1 MKPNFQKLVV
11 NGYYKEALSL
21 FTHSHCSS
29 STLPSLLK
37 ACSKLQCIPQA
48 KQIHALLKKSG
59 FDAETH
65 SVTALIHTYASLQ
78 LLDDALK
85 VFEGI
90 PQRTLP
96 SYNAII
102 SGLSHA
108 CEFDK
113 SVNVFKQL
121 SVNGFRANTVSV
133 ASVLPACWNV
143 VQGLQLHGFVIK
155 MGYVSDVYVSTSLV
169 TMYSNCDEIRS
180 AQRVFLLMHSKNLVS
195 YNAMIS
201 GFLRSGLVLMALD
214 VFRNMILSL
223 RERPNSSTLVSILSA
238 CSDLSSLKI
247 GKQVHCYLIKCEVS
261 TGVMIQTALMEVYS
275 KCGCLEFTF
284 RIFEAMEERNIV
296 TWNTMISG
304 LLLNGQLDAAVKLF
318 FQLRSEGLRPDMVT
332 WNLMISGFSHSG
344 NEAESFNFFKRMQAE
359 RVQYLSS
366 NILTSLLQA
375 CSNSPNLLYGKQIHC
390 HIIRTRATE
399 EDDYLL
405 TALIHMYM
413 SCGCSMLAQRMFD
426 RIGRKSS
433 EAGLWNAM
441 ISGYGMNGENNQA
454 LEVFR
459 MMQEQRVKLTSASFL
474 SALLAC
480 AHTGQVDKGCEI
492 FKMMTESYGVKPTP
506 EVYGCVVD
514 LLSRAGRLVEAWQVI
529 QSMHEH
535 RSSPYF
541 SLLGA
546 CKNYCNAELGE
557 KVAEKLSE
565 LEPWNPT
572 ALVTLANIYAV
583 KGRWNEVE
591 KLRKMVN
598 DLGMN
603 KIPGLSWI
611 ESIDVS

>member
-1 MKPNFQKLVV
+1 MKPNFQKLAV
-11 NGYYKEALSL
+11 NGSYNETLSP

-29 STLPSLLK
+29 STLLSLLK
-37 ACSKLQCIPQA
+37 ACSKLQCIPKAQ
-48 KQIHALLKKSG
+48 QIHALLTKSG
-59 FDAETH
+59 FDAKTRT
-65 SVTALIHTYASLQ
+65 VTALILTYASLQ
-78 LLDDALK
+78 LFDDALK

-96 SYNAII
+96 SYNAVI
-102 SGLSHA
+102 SGFSHA
-108 CEFDK
+108 SD
-113 SVNVFKQL
+113 
-121 SVNGFRANTVSV
+121 
-133 ASVLPACWNV
+133 VLPACWNV
-143 VQGLQLHGFVIK
+143 MQGLEFHAFVIK
-155 MGYVSDVYVSTSLV
+155 MGYESDVYVSTSLL
-169 TMYSNCDEIRS
+169 TMYSKCDEIRS

-201 GFLRSGLVLMALD
+201 GFLRNGLVVMALD
-214 VFRNMILSL
+214 VFRNMILSS
-223 RERPNSSTLVSILSA
+223 RERPNSSSLVSILSA
-238 CSDLSSLKI
+238 CSDLSVLKI
-247 GKQVHCYLIKCEVS
+247 GKQVHCHLIKCEVN
-261 TGVMIQTALMEVYS
+261 TGVMIQTALVEVYS
-275 KCGCLEFTF
+275 KCRRLEFAY
-284 RIFEAMEERNIV
+284 RIFEAMEERNMV

-344 NEAESFNFFKRMQAE
+344 NEAEAFNFFKRMQME

-390 HIIRTRATE
+390 HAIRTRATK
-399 EDDYLL
+399 EDECLL

-413 SCGCSMLAQRMFD
+413 SCGCSILGQRVFD
-426 RIGRKSS
+426 RIGRKPN

-459 MMQEQRVKLTSASFL
+459 MMQEQRVKLTSATFL

-492 FKMMTESYGVKPTP
+492 FQMMTESYGVKPTP

-514 LLSRAGRLVEAWQVI
+514 LLSRAGRLLEAWQVI

-546 CKNYCNAELGE
+546 CKNYSNAELGE
-557 KVAEKLSE
+557 KVAAKLSE

-572 ALVTLANIYAV
+572 PLVALASVYAV

-598 DLGMN
+598 DLGMS
-603 KIPGLSWI
+603 KIPGFSWI
-611 ESIDVS
+611 ESIGVS